1 MELDDIRENYRSFE
15 DYKIEKIATEDVTKL
30 REGVIDILKEEIQRR
45 NLPKSLIK
53 GIDAQTKEL
62 SEKEFDEYLSLI
74 RNHTCPKC
82 NSKTKKLNAS
92 IVGEVVSVV
101 VFTNY
106 TKKRKIAC
114 SNCLDELNNKAIG
127 KSSILGWWGFPWGP
141 IYTIKSIILNTK
153 MKKKNHT
160 SKPNELLQG
169 FVLENIGYLEANKNN
184 PEKITQLLNKT
195 NNKIE

>member
-1 MELDDIRENYRSFE
+1 MELDEIRENYRNFE

-45 NLPKSLIK
+45 DLPKSLIN

-62 SEKEFDEYLSLI
+62 TEKEFTDYLSII

-82 NSKTKKLNAS
+82 NSKTKKLNGS
-92 IVGEVVSVV
+92 IVSEVVSVIF
-101 VFTNY
+101 FTNY
-106 TKKRKIAC
+106 TKNLKIAC
-114 SNCLDELNNKAIG
+114 SDCLDELNNKAIG
-127 KSSILGWWGFPWGP
+127 KSLILGWWGFPWGP
-141 IYTIKSIILNTK
+141 IYTIKSILLNTK
-153 MKKKNHT
+153 MKKGNHT
-160 SKPNELLQG
+160 SEPNEILQG
-169 FVLENIGYLEANKNN
+169 FVLENIGYIETNKNN